1 MTGIAGSGT
10 QLHRDQCGT
19 ETQLTTLVPYVLPA
33 RSVRELDG
41 VDHAL
46 GAHHIGHV
54 GDCRPASR
62 TQIQD
67 LKK

>member
-1 MTGIAGSGT
+1 MTGIAGFGI
-10 QLHRDQCGT
+10 QLQRYPCF
-19 ETQLTTLVPYVLPA
+19 LYWVLPA
-33 RSVRELDG
+33 RSVRELYG

-62 TQIQD
+62 TQIQH